1 MPEIWLRYG
10 TTDVVLDIRF
20 ENLASQISANFPL
33 MPEEQVKAAF
43 DDIQVTDNMLVLA
56 LSPSKA
62 AARAVHAIANSAKAK
77 GFAATVDVPAK
88 FAGALLSG
96 MAALAPDPQAAPI
109 PVNRID
115 YYYHHHH
122 HHHQQQSLAE
132 RTKKFQSTVIVS
144 QVSYDPLF
152 GFAGAPTALVR
163 ELMPEKMS
171 EAFAAR
177 RDNVPAPG
185 LEGEPLKVA
194 TAAAAAVTTEGLQA
208 TSSIELVASA
218 AGIAGVHTGTVNEA
232 FAKAV
237 SQLKSMAEVQVE
249 PAKSA
254 IISASGEAAIHST
267 LSGSLNSL
275 WNSIHAVK
283 EGGTAVLLA
292 ENREGI
298 GGGALQ
304 SFVEGR
310 LKQEQLALSPYIEGL
325 EHLLYL
331 QEMRQKREV
340 GIISS
345 LPQYYAASKLGMTTY
360 PGVKDAL
367 EKLMAKHGKGHK
379 SLVVSDADVVLL
391 KTA

>member
-43 DDIQVTDNMLVLA
+43 DGIQITDNMLILA

-62 AARAVHAIANSAKAK
+62 AARVVHAIVQSARAR
-77 GFAATVDVPAK
+77 GFFSATVDVPAK
-88 FAGALLSG
+88 FAGALRSG
-96 MAALAPDPQAAPI
+96 MAAIAPNPQAEPI
-109 PVNRID
+109 PINRID
-115 YYYHHHH
+115 Y
-122 HHHQQQSLAE
+122 QSLVE
-132 RTKKFQSTVIVS
+132 RIKKFQSTVVVS

-171 EAFAAR
+171 EAFTAR
-177 RDNVPAPG
+177 RNNVPAPG

-194 TAAAAAVTTEGLQA
+194 TAAAAEGLQA
-208 TSSIELVASA
+208 TSSVELVTSA

-232 FAKAV
+232 FAKAM
-237 SQLKSMAEVQVE
+237 SQLKSMSEVQAE
-249 PAKSA
+249 SAKSA
-254 IISASGEAAIHST
+254 IISASGEAAFHST
-267 LSGSLNSL
+267 LSASLNSL
-275 WNSIHAVK
+275 WNNIHAVK

-292 ENREGI
+292 ENREGV

-310 LKQEQLALSPYIEGL
+310 LKPEQLALSPYIDGL

-331 QEMRQKREV
+331 QEMKQKREIGLV
-340 GIISS
+340 SS

-367 EKLMAKHGKGHK
+367 EKLLAKHGRGHK
-379 SLVVSDADVVLL
+379 SLVISDADVVML